1 MTTQAI
7 SQWNL
12 DPTHSEVQFKVRHL
26 VISNV
31 TGTFRNFSATL
42 EKAGDDFNGAK
53 VSFTAHVDSIDTNQ
67 TDRDNHLKSPEFFDA
82 AQFPTIEFVSSSFEK
97 SGDNTYSVKG
107 HLTMK
112 GITREVEL
120 SAELGGELV
129 DPWGN
134 RKLGFEVSGTVK
146 REDFGLT
153 WSAVTEAGGVVV
165 GSDVKLLFN
174 VQFAAA

>member
-1 MTTQAI
+1 MTTEAI
-7 SQWNL
+7 SKWNL

-42 EKAGDDFNGAK
+42 EKAGEDFSGAK
-53 VSFTAHVDSIDTNQ
+53 VTFTAHVDSIDTNQ
-67 TDRDNHLKSPEFFDA
+67 ADRDNHLKSPEFFDA
-82 AQFPTIEFVSSSFEK
+82 AQFPTVEFVSSSFEK
-97 SGDNTYSVKG
+97 TGDHTYSVTG
-107 HLTMK
+107 DLTMK
-112 GITREVEL
+112 GITHSVEL
-120 SAELGGELV
+120 TAEFGGEMV

-134 RKLGFEVSGTVK
+134 RKVGFEVSGTVK

-174 VQFAAA
+174 VQFVGA

>member
-7 SQWNL
+7 SKWNL

-42 EKAGDDFNGAK
+42 EKVGEDFNGAK
-53 VSFTAHVDSIDTNQ
+53 VTFTAHVDSIDTNQ
-67 TDRDNHLKSPEFFDA
+67 ADRDNHLKSPEFFDA
-82 AQFPTIEFVSSSFEK
+82 AQFPTVEFVSSSFEK
-97 SGDNTYSVKG
+97 TGDHTYSVTG
-107 HLTMK
+107 DLTMK
-112 GITREVEL
+112 GITHSVVL
-120 SAELGGELV
+120 TAEFGGEMV

-134 RKLGFEVSGTVK
+134 RKVGFEVSGTVK

-174 VQFAAA
+174 VQFVGA

>member
-1 MTTQAI
+1 MTIEAI
-7 SQWNL
+7 SKWNL

-42 EKAGDDFNGAK
+42 EKAGEDFSGAK
-53 VSFTAHVDSIDTNQ
+53 VTFTAHVDSIDTNQ
-67 TDRDNHLKSPEFFDA
+67 ADRDNHLKSPEFFDA
-82 AQFPTIEFVSSSFEK
+82 AQFPTVEFVSSSFEK
-97 SGDNTYSVKG
+97 TGDHTYSVTG
-107 HLTMK
+107 DLTMK
-112 GITREVEL
+112 GITHSVEL
-120 SAELGGELV
+120 TAEFGGEMV

-134 RKLGFEVSGTVK
+134 RKVGFEVSGTVK

-174 VQFAAA
+174 VQFVGA